1 MPCGIQRR
9 RCRGIRRK
17 EVPGVLRQLQ
27 EDGEAPAN
35 PRRRAGRDARGFALR
50 RNGPNREQR
59 PAAGQE
65 RRDGSR
71 RRVPEGVG
79 RSQRLGVRGFQRPD
93 GRNRP
98 ARAGR
103 TTFVL
108 AVDGRPHPPGQRRA
122 HGDGLPLP
130 QGTGLCRQGGGRRAD
145 RRGEREG
152 SQGRQLRNHRPAQ
165 ERPRNLVRLP
175 GRSPAL
181 PARHPDAR
189 DGIQAQPGRGHEAGS
204 LHRGDEPRNADRQG
218 AERRLHALH
227 RRRADRHLERQTTG
241 RRHQPRRAA
250 DAAVPAGDGGDAP
263 ERIPLGNR
271 TQLPRLRLGAVR
283 FLPEQGAAR
292 RQRRTCR
299 ARARRGKRKEH
310 LAPDPPR
317 KLRQAHAP
325 ACPRGTRAADGT
337 ARGNHLRDQQAA
349 DAQGRTAPELIRAG
363 CKQVKGRP
371 MRPPLVL
378 SGYSHLRAAPGSP
391 KPSRPHIPA
400 RRPAAMPVPAPET
413 TPGNRP

>member
-1 MPCGIQRR
+1 MRFRRGADRSAVQGRRPRRIPRQQHHRRRPLPLLHLALLHDPLPVHGSAGDERRHRRRDRRRHVQAPGRRRLQQTPHGADRDLRHERHGLHGIQRR

-65 RRDGSR
+65 RRDGLR

-189 DGIQAQPGRGHEAGS
+189 DGIPS
-204 LHRGDEPRNADRQG
+204 
-218 AERRLHALH
+218 
-227 RRRADRHLERQTTG
+227 
-241 RRHQPRRAA
+241 
-250 DAAVPAGDGGDAP
+250 
-263 ERIPLGNR
+263 
-271 TQLPRLRLGAVR
+271 
-283 FLPEQGAAR
+283 AAR
-292 RQRRTCR
+292 PRPRSWFPSSRR
-299 ARARRGKRKEH
+299 
-310 LAPDPPR
+310 
-317 KLRQAHAP
+317 
-325 ACPRGTRAADGT
+325 
-337 ARGNHLRDQQAA
+337 
-349 DAQGRTAPELIRAG
+349 
-363 CKQVKGRP
+363 
-371 MRPPLVL
+371 
-378 SGYSHLRAAPGSP
+378 
-391 KPSRPHIPA
+391 
-400 RRPAAMPVPAPET
+400 
-413 TPGNRP
+413 